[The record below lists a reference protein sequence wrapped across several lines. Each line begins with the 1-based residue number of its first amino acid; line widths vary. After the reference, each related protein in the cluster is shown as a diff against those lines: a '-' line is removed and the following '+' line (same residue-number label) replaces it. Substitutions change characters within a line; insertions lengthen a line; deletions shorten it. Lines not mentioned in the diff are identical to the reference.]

1 MQGIKNVSLD
11 WSGSDVEAF
20 IDPIIEPTAEE
31 SKKLQGYFNSVM
43 EDVFSIHEHE
53 IIEFINSRIMDH
65 IYYNKQ
71 EIKQEIEKILKQ

>member
-1 MQGIKNVSLD
+1 MKQVENASLN
-11 WSGSDVEAF
+11 WSGSDIEAF

-43 EDVFSIHEHE
+43 EDVIESHRDD
-53 IIEFINSRIMDH
+53 IIEFINNIIMDH

-71 EIKQEIEKILKQ
+71 EIKQEIEQILKQ